1 MIRFSK
7 GGAAGAAMLLA
18 LTLAACGGGGS
29 SSSAPAKTTPKQSKQ
44 SSGSGS
50 SNSSSSTST
59 TSATK
64 AAALPD
70 PCVLVSQAQA
80 QTLVVPTLPAGEK
93 SGSGADTMC
102 QYTSDPNGPTAQV
115 SVFVGDGAKKALDI
129 DKNSLQ
135 HDFTQPTGI
144 GDEAWL
150 ESGNIFFRKGTTWAE
165 ISVVDLDDPPEQ
177 VQTALTTLATSVAPK
192 L

>member
-7 GGAAGAAMLLA
+7 TGAAGGALVLA

-29 SSSAPAKTTPKQSKQ
+29 SSSAPAKTTPKSKQ
-44 SSGSGS
+44 SSGSSGS
-50 SNSSSSTST
+50 KSSSSTST
-59 TSATK
+59 TAATK

-80 QTLVVPTLPAGEK
+80 QTLVVPTLQPGEK
-93 SGSGADTMC
+93 AGTGSDLMC

-115 SVFVGDGAKKALDI
+115 AVFVGDGAKKALDI
-129 DKNSLQ
+129 DKDSLQ

-150 ESGNIFFRKGTTWAE
+150 EDGAIFFRKGTTWAE
-165 ISVVDLDDPPEQ
+165 INVVDLGDPPEQ
-177 VQTALTTLATSVAPK
+177 VQAALTTLAKSVVGS

>member
-1 MIRFSK
+1 MSK
-7 GGAAGAAMLLA
+7 FHKVPTAGAAVLFALA
-18 LTLAACGGGGS
+18 LTACGGGGS
-29 SSSAPAKTTPKQSKQ
+29 SSSAPAKTTPTRK
-44 SSGSGS
+44 SSGGS
-50 SNSSSSTST
+50 EAT
-59 TSATK
+59 TTTAATK

-129 DKNSLQ
+129 DKDSLQ

-177 VQTALTTLATSVAPK
+177 VQAALTTLATSVAPK

>member
-7 GGAAGAAMLLA
+7 GGAVGAAMLVA

-29 SSSAPAKTTPKQSKQ
+29 SSSASAKTTPKQSKQ
-44 SSGSGS
+44 SSDSG
-50 SNSSSSTST
+50 SSTST